1 MNTMQSIAG
10 AAVLGLAAFFAPSA
24 SAADFGVSVGVGT
37 PPAPVYVDGGYY
49 ESVWVEPVYRSEI
62 YYGTPRTVIVTPGY
76 YSRVY
81 RPYARTYVGPTYV
94 SPSFG
99 FGFNFSDRDRHHHH
113 HHYNDRDR
121 GHHDGRRDKPG
132 RYR

>member
-1 MNTMQSIAG
+1 MNKMHAFAG

-76 YSRVY
+76 YNRVY
-81 RPYARTYVGPTYV
+81 RPYGYTRSYG
-94 SPSFG
+94 PSFG
-99 FGFNFSDRDRHHHH
+99 FGFNFGDRDHHHH
-113 HHYNDRDR
+113 YNGRYNDRDR
-121 GHHDGRRDKPG
+121 GHHDGYRDKPG